1 LNFDHAAHSPR
12 FAKHATDRISFC
24 YYGRAALGAAGVCR
38 ISRASELEKFKRGID
53 LFNSG
58 EFFQAHEAWEEI
70 WLSATEPEKTFL
82 QGLIQLAAAF
92 HHGKRGNLAGMK
104 SLLEAG
110 LAKLEKF
117 PADCRGIRL
126 AELRLDAKDWLA
138 AAQSSD
144 EKEVRRFPQIQFA
157 RETKRTGR
165 RSGKLTTAKKRRGR

>member
-38 ISRASELEKFKRGID
+38 ISRASELEKFKRGIE

-126 AELRLDAKDWLA
+126 AELRLDAKDCLA
-138 AAQSSD
+138 AARSSD
-144 EKEVRRFPQIQFA
+144 EKEVRRFPQIQLT
-157 RETKRTGR
+157 RGEKTGR